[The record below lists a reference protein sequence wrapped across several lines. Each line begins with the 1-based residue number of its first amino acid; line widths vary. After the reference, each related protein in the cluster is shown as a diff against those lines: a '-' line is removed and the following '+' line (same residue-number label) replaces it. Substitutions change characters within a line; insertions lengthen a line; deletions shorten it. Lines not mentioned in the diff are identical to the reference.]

1 MKCDFKSIWTTF
13 LLVLCV
19 AIALL
24 LGILMPLDASAEENM
39 YVAVNVGS
47 TLNVRTSADVDG
59 AVTGS
64 LSRGDLVTVLDT
76 ESGWSHIHHHELTGW
91 VCSDYLSA
99 DYPPVPLGGA
109 YTVNASPFL
118 NVRDN
123 PKGALVCKLSAGAT
137 VYVFDRCIDEDGA
150 EWSQLE
156 QGWVMSR
163 YLTEVDDDE

>member
-1 MKCDFKSIWTTF
+1 MKRRLDTVETV
-13 LLVLCV
+13 LLLICL
-19 AIALL
+19 AFALL
-24 LGILMPLDASAEENM
+24 LGLLDTTGAFAEENM
-39 YVAVNVGS
+39 YVAVSVGS
-47 TLNVRTSADVDG
+47 TLNVRSSADADG

-64 LSRGDLVTVLDT
+64 LTRGDLVTVLDT
-76 ESGWSHIHHHELTGW
+76 ASGWSHINHHELTGW
-91 VCSDYLSA
+91 VCSDYLST

-123 PKGALVCKLSAGAT
+123 PKGALVCKLSADAT